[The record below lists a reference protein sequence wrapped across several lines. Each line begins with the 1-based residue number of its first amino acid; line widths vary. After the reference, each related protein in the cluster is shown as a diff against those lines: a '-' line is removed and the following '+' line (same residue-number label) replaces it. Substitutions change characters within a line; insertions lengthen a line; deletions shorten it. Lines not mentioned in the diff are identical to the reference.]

1 MRVIVCDNYNEMS
14 KAGAKLI
21 ASQLVLNPT
30 SVLGL
35 ATGSTPVGMYQE
47 LINMNKAGEI
57 DFSGVTTFNLDE
69 YYPISRENRQSYYYF
84 MREKLFSHININ
96 PDNTN
101 IPNGET
107 DNPDKE
113 CLDYEKKIKASGGI
127 DIQVLGIGRNGH
139 IGFNEPDA
147 ALNSHT
153 HLTAL
158 TENTL
163 NANSRFFED
172 GEVMPTEALTMGIA
186 TILSAKKII
195 LLASGASKSRVVGEL
210 LNNKI
215 NTSIPATMLKTHPDV
230 VLICDKDAYSGARLG
245 VDIGGTD
252 IKFAVVDGKKVVY
265 KNKIKT
271 EDSGEK
277 IIESIVAEVNKIKKE
292 YNIKTMGVGTPGLIK
307 NGLVTAINLDFK
319 DLPLESV
326 LSDKADLPV
335 TVDNDANCAALGE
348 IEFGVAKH
356 CKDIVLV
363 TLGTGV
369 GGGVI
374 LGRQIC
380 HTENNMGE
388 IGHIIIQADGGR
400 PCPCGQEGCYE
411 QYASISALCRDAE
424 IAANKNTD
432 SKLYSIYKENGKITG
447 RTFYAALK
455 DNCPVAKEVYK
466 KYLKYLSVGI
476 KSIIMAFG
484 PDAVVLAGGITNEGE
499 LLLNPLKELIGK
511 TDVEIAISSLQ
522 SDAGALG
529 ACML

>member
-1 MRVIVCDNYNEMS
+1 MRVIVCENYNEMS

-21 ASQLVLNPT
+21 ASQLVLKPN

-35 ATGSTPVGMYQE
+35 ATGSTPVGMYKE
-47 LINMNKAGEI
+47 LISMNKAGEL
-57 DFSGVTTFNLDE
+57 DFSEVTTFNLDE
-69 YYPISRENRQSYYYF
+69 YYPISRDNRQSYYYF
-84 MREKLFSHININ
+84 MQENLFSHININ
-96 PDNTN
+96 PENTN
-101 IPNGET
+101 IPNGEAENT
-107 DNPDKE
+107 DEE
-113 CLDYEKKIKASGGI
+113 CLNYEKKIKASGGI

-139 IGFNEPDA
+139 IGFNEPNA
-147 ALNSHT
+147 TLNSHT

-163 NANSRFFED
+163 SANSRFFSED
-172 GEVMPTEALTMGIA
+172 ETMPTEALTMGIA

-210 LNNKI
+210 LNNRI
-215 NTSIPATMLKTHPDV
+215 NTNIPATMLKTHPDV

-265 KNKIKT
+265 QNKIET
-271 EDSGEK
+271 ANTAEK
-277 IIESIVAEVNKIKKE
+277 IIEDISAECNKIKDK
-292 YNIKTMGVGTPGLIK
+292 YSIKTMGVGAPGVIK
-307 NGLVTAINLDFK
+307 NGRVTAVNLDFK
-319 DLPLESV
+319 DIPLESILTEKV
-326 LSDKADLPV
+326 NLPV

-348 IEFGVAKH
+348 VEFGVAKH
-356 CKDIVLV
+356 CKDIVLI
-363 TLGTGV
+363 TLGTGI
-369 GGGVI
+369 GGGII

-388 IGHIIIQADGGR
+388 IGHIIIQTDGGR
-400 PCPCGQEGCYE
+400 PCPCGQTGCYE
-411 QYASISALCRDAE
+411 QYASISALCREAE
-424 IAANKNTD
+424 IAANQNTN
-432 SKLYSIYKENGKITG
+432 SRLYQIYKENGKISG

-455 DNCPVAKEVYK
+455 ENCPVAEGVYK
-466 KYLKYLSVGI
+466 NYLKYLSVGI

-484 PDAVVLAGGITNEGE
+484 PDAVVLAGGITNEGNV
-499 LLLNPLKELIGK
+499 LLKPLKELIGK
-511 TDVEIAISSLQ
+511 TDVEILISSLQ